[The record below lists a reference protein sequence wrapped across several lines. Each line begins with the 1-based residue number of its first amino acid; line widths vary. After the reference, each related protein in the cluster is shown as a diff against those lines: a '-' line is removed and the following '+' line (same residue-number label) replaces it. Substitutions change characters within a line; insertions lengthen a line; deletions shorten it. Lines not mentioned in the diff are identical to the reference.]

1 MVFLIA
7 QGTALLALII
17 YCFFALTYQFIAVWI
32 LVPVVAIGSLTYL
45 NRAATKRA
53 FGLAE
58 AASILGLPVLLS
70 VGLAIRI
77 GGPTSAANLKLIAI
91 FLFVGIAIMT
101 ANYLA
106 LRMGSNGDNT
116 GDR

>member
-17 YCFFALTYQFIAVWI
+17 YCFFTLMYQFIAVWI
-32 LVPVVAIGSLTYL
+32 LAPVVAIGSLIYL

-58 AASILGLPVLLS
+58 AASILGLPMLLS

-106 LRMGSNGDNT
+106 LRMGSNGDDT